1 MLVLQCELS
10 FLLMSYVIGIVRV
23 LVLLSIINNE
33 RLLTT
38 QRSAVG
44 SGRQGDDRNVLGGS
58 LTLFPPGGQIMPLTL
73 LIHTQPN
80 F

>member
-44 SGRQGDDRNVLGGS
+44 MRRQGGDRDQRNS
-58 LTLFPPGGQIMPLTL
+58 NNT
-73 LIHTQPN
+73 
-80 F
+80 

>member
-1 MLVLQCELS
+1 MLALQSELS

-38 QRSAVG
+38 QCRAVG
-44 SGRQGDDRNVLGGS
+44 MGRQEGGGVIA
-58 LTLFPPGGQIMPLTL
+58 TPLAV
-73 LIHTQPN
+73 Q
-80 F
+80 